1 MTYISA
7 AAVLPNSHILSPL
20 SEMYNRKT
28 QWHRTF
34 PPHSALTSNQDTS
47 GDREF
52 VCSPGTSRIK
62 DDTMC
67 VGILRDMKGLP
78 ELGKLWIRE

>member
-1 MTYISA
+1 MIYISA
-7 AAVLPNSHILSPL
+7 AAVLPNSHILSLL

-28 QWHRTF
+28 QWRRT
-34 PPHSALTSNQDTS
+34 PPSSAFTSNQDTS

-62 DDTMC
+62 DDIMC

-78 ELGKLWIRE
+78 ERGKIWIRE